1 MNSNLQEEIQQFL
14 KTFEIHGPELAKCDW
29 AGNPD
34 FHLLKQARKLLV
46 RVVNEPDRNLRE
58 RLYAFEQEFNSSDSD
73 LKENIPSHYQG
84 DVNMYLLDKAGKLIG
99 DMIAWDKEHYI

>member
-1 MNSNLQEEIQQFL
+1 MKKSIIQLGEE
-14 KTFEIHGPELAKCDW
+14 
-29 AGNPD
+29 
-34 FHLLKQARKLLV
+34 
-46 RVVNEPDRNLRE
+46 LRE

-99 DMIAWDKEHYI
+99 DLITWDKEHKIWF